1 MKKLVILIPSYK
13 RPEVLKVTLSGLLNN
28 TYSSEDLEVSVGLG
42 LNKASPEEQS
52 IASMYKDL
60 FNASGTVFNY
70 VSYNNNIGKANILN
84 ILFKLY
90 ADNTDYVITLDNDMV
105 ISKSWL
111 KYINYCDVIDYDI
124 MGFSASRFWAHDPVR
139 EKCDLFIKHDGNRRH
154 LFYTPYSVAG
164 GMMLFHSQFLKD
176 HQWTNFGGVYGRDD
190 ADMCLKTDKK
200 FVLFS
205 DEDWLVHDPLNSSTP
220 ILKEYE
226 DKKKALY
233 KNGTTVFS
241 EGWDE

>member
-1 MKKLVILIPSYK
+1 MKKLAILIPSYK
-13 RPEVLKVTLSGLLNN
+13 RPEVLNHTLSGLLNN

-52 IASMYKDL
+52 IASMYIDL

-84 ILFKLY
+84 VLFKVY
-90 ADNTDYVITLDNDMV
+90 ADNTDYVVTLDNDMV

-111 KYINYCDVIDYDI
+111 KYIKYCDVIDYDI
-124 MGFSASRFWAHDPVR
+124 MGFSASRFWAHDPIR
-139 EKCDLFIKHDGNRRH
+139 ENCSSTKVGEH
-154 LFYTPYSVAG
+154 LFYMPNSVAG

-200 FVLFS
+200 YVYHT
-205 DEDWLVHDPLNSSTP
+205 DIDWLEHDPLNSSTP

-226 DKKKALY
+226 DKKRALY
-233 KNGTTVFS
+233 KNGTTVFPL
-241 EGWDE
+241 GWDE